1 MSKSSVAAAVVGVG
15 MGFLGASP
23 LWAQRAATSSS
34 IPSGVALVDVASITM
49 NSQRVKQSIEAMKAQ
64 YEQSAATLK
73 KESDS
78 GNAITEQV
86 RKLPPGPE
94 RKKAEQD
101 LMKKRADFELHGKRL
116 RDEAADG
123 EAKVYHALARELR
136 EELARYAAATG
147 VPLILRYEP
156 SPADFP
162 DRQSVAAEIEKLVV
176 YQRDADVT
184 PQVLGELN
192 RRAPSGGTS
201 RAPAPAKGVQ
211 R

>member
-1 MSKSSVAAAVVGVG
+1 MNKSLAAAAFGGICWGLLIVS
-15 MGFLGASP
+15 A
-23 LWAQRAATSSS
+23 LWAQRTPSSS
-34 IPSGVALVDVASITM
+34 SPPTGVALVDVASISL

-64 YEQSAATLK
+64 YEHSAATLK
-73 KESDS
+73 QESDA

-86 RKLPPGPE
+86 RKMPPGPE

-116 RDEAADG
+116 RNEAADG
-123 EAKVYHALARELR
+123 EAKVYHSLAIEIR
-136 EELARYAAATG
+136 EELARYASATG

-156 SPADFP
+156 SPTEFP
-162 DRQSVAAEIEKLVV
+162 DRQAVAAEIQKLIV
-176 YQRDADVT
+176 YQRDAEIT
-184 PQVLGELN
+184 PQLLAELN
-192 RRAPSGGTS
+192 RRAPSSGTS